1 FGECEINMPLGFVA
15 EVQSYIR
22 KWQSSGRLEKAIR
35 IDQERGYRTK
45 ISEAMLEQGLP
56 PHFFY
61 LALQESNFDIYS
73 VGPKTY
79 KGHAKGMW
87 QFIPETAIKYGLR
100 VVPLVDSG
108 RPDPRDE
115 RHNFEKAT
123 NAAARYLKFIYST

>member
-1 FGECEINMPLGFVA
+1 VA
-15 EVQSYIR
+15 IIGSVGKSCSNRSR
-22 KWQSSGRLEKAIR
+22 KKLSSKNFRSNAGA
-35 IDQERGYRTK
+35 GVAAT
-45 ISEAMLEQGLP
+45 
-56 PHFFY
+56 FFY

-100 VVPLVDSG
+100 IGPLVDSG

-115 RHNFEKAT
+115 RHNFRKGHK
-123 NAAARYLKFIYST
+123 RRCPLPQVYL